1 LDTFRPGVVLHGA
14 LRRCTLPT
22 AEGRVDEH
30 GEVTQLLV
38 AAKNGGTEAIG
49 RVVTLVY
56 DELERIARRQ
66 LAREQPGHTLDTGAL
81 VHEAYLK
88 LGQLDRIEWRSREHF
103 LAMAARLMRR
113 ILIDYAEARRAEKRG
128 GAAVRIALQPSMA
141 AVEERGDDL
150 LALDEALH
158 RLERLNAR
166 QSRIVECRFFAG
178 MSVEETAAALE
189 LSAATVKRD
198 WVAAR
203 AWLNRELQS

>member
-1 LDTFRPGVVLHGA
+1 M
-14 LRRCTLPT
+14 
-22 AEGRVDEH
+22 DEH

-128 GAAVRIALQPSMA
+128 GAAVRIALEPSMA

-178 MSVEETAAALE
+178 MSVDETAAALE